1 MKFGLFL
8 LSAALIALPSLL
20 QADDRIELATLMG
33 ELQRYSHK
41 IHLSLEAG
49 NRPLAGFYAHEMEE
63 IIETLVEIDEYDG
76 QPVGQLTRD
85 RLAPAFKAFENSL
98 GGMETVT
105 PSLAFDQMLDACNN
119 CHEAAARG
127 FIVIRKN
134 PQNPYMQSFR
144 PVP

>member
-1 MKFGLFL
+1 MNFGLFA

-63 IIETLVEIDEYDG
+63 IIEPLVEIDEYDG
-76 QPVGQLTRD
+76 HPVGQLTRD

-127 FIVIRKN
+127 TIVIRKN
-134 PQNPYMQSFR
+134 PQNTYMQSFK

>member
-1 MKFGLFL
+1 VNFGLFA

-76 QPVGQLTRD
+76 HPVGQLTRD

-127 FIVIRKN
+127 TIVIRKN
-134 PQNPYMQSFR
+134 PQNTYMQSFK

>member
-1 MKFGLFL
+1 MNFGLFA

-127 FIVIRKN
+127 TIVIRKN
-134 PQNPYMQSFR
+134 PQNTYMQSFK